1 MADQWTTVLSA
12 FRRQLPCSVG
22 EMAEATDPLWRSI
35 RTAPLDNRESR
46 DGRERGNNV
55 GRMRMTALVA
65 ETEMEARLL
74 VCFKYK
80 ILFSL
85 SRFNDQS
92 SKWLRIKL
100 WYDLNPEESTRNLLD
115 ICDE

>member
-1 MADQWTTVLSA
+1 MADQWTTALSA

-46 DGRERGNNV
+46 EGRAGEGDNA

-74 VCFKYK
+74 VFLSTKFYFP
-80 ILFSL
+80 FSDL
-85 SRFNDQS
+85 MTEVRNSR
-92 SKWLRIKL
+92 
-100 WYDLNPEESTRNLLD
+100 E
-115 ICDE
+115 